1 MWLLCCPSLFCNL
14 CIKSL
19 TWSDREAVMRGS
31 AFCISSTNAL
41 TSVLKFTHTKKR
53 YFFLCQKLHIH
64 SLHEGLHCFM
74 KFKIYKLSTASSCSP
89 RDFQGKKK
97 IIEINKEH
105 LGTDE
110 SCLGSLQCLS
120 ITWDFAWGRC
130 AKILI
135 CSSKKAEVS
144 LLEIWAWW

>member
-1 MWLLCCPSLFCNL
+1 MKLWWEVLLSVSLLLMHWHLYWNSHTHKKKHVTFFYVRN
-14 CIKSL
+14 CIYIHYMKDCTAL
-19 TWSDREAVMRGS
+19 WSSRFINCQQHHHVHQEISRG
-31 AFCISSTNAL
+31 
-41 TSVLKFTHTKKR
+41 
-53 YFFLCQKLHIH
+53 
-64 SLHEGLHCFM
+64 
-74 KFKIYKLSTASSCSP
+74 
-89 RDFQGKKK
+89 KK

-135 CSSKKAEVS
+135 CSSKKVKCCFWTRA
-144 LLEIWAWW
+144 LLFFFLFFFF